1 MISVP
6 SNFVDEMIE
15 HAVQENPNECCGIL
29 AGKDGLI
36 SALYRA
42 RNSTP
47 SPYRYVMDPKD
58 LMNAEKTS
66 DELGQGLMAFYHSHT
81 HSPAYP
87 SETDTRMAVESGW
100 VDFCYVL
107 VSLEKEEPAVKF
119 YTIDANGKILEEDF
133 QVTPAI
139 KIYPSRDRHIYG
151 SRGSLR
157 KLIHHLLYSHY
168 GGGGGY

>member
-36 SALYRA
+36 SALYRV

-58 LMNAEKTS
+58 QMNVMKKS
-66 DELGQGLMAFYHSHT
+66 DELGLDLMAFYHSHT

-107 VSLEKEEPAVKF
+107 VSLEKQEPEVRFYMVDAKGDISNEEF
-119 YTIDANGKILEEDF
+119 EIINST
-133 QVTPAI
+133 
-139 KIYPSRDRHIYG
+139 S
-151 SRGSLR
+151 
-157 KLIHHLLYSHY
+157 
-168 GGGGGY
+168 